1 MLDII
6 REELAKDE
14 QEWWVESRKLIRS
27 AAKYYIIGAV
37 GQCHSDGYTAFDICW
52 NSKLVQLLN
61 LCASIIT
68 VEPILSQKT
77 RGCKAVFTE
86 SVTYE
91 QELISLLTTML
102 RTTGCRR
109 NIRGSRR
116 ARGLHSDIEACA
128 VMVAWVCSN
137 NQLHPWK
144 RLVNLS
150 VDDGKMLIFILLQ
163 TVPGRYF
170 GPSWWCLQA
179 FFYTSGVPTG
189 CHGTCSLKHL
199 LTSRDSHISYY
210 LCLSGLL
217 AGSIKRHP
225 TTFPCHLY
233 HGRYWWTLAL
243 HIAMSNTSWC
253 ERILS
258 QTAFFKLSCSVDS
271 FQVRA
276 RQS

>member
-1 MLDII
+1 M
-6 REELAKDE
+6 
-14 QEWWVESRKLIRS
+14 
-27 AAKYYIIGAV
+27 
-37 GQCHSDGYTAFDICW
+37 
-52 NSKLVQLLN
+52 
-61 LCASIIT
+61 
-68 VEPILSQKT
+68 
-77 RGCKAVFTE
+77 
-86 SVTYE
+86 TYW
-91 QELISLLTTML
+91 S
-102 RTTGCRR
+102 TGCCR

-210 LCLSGLL
+210 LCLSSLL

-225 TTFPCHLY
+225 TTFPCHLC
-233 HGRYWWTLAL
+233 HGRYWWSLAL
-243 HIAMSNTSWC
+243 HIAMSNTSWYHGAKVYFHKQHFSSC
-253 ERILS
+253 HARSTHSKSVRVKVNFVTSLS
-258 QTAFFKLSCSVDS
+258 AFIHSMYALSPIMNSPCRGMGSPTRLGHSRFSIINFFKFSNGAWLWCVSITS
-271 FQVRA
+271 QV
-276 RQS
+276 